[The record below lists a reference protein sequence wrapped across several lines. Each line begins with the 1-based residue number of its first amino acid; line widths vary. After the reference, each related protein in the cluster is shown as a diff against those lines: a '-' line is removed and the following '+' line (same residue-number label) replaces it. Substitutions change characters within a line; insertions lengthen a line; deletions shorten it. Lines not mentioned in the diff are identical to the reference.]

1 MDETAQWLR
10 GEGFNALA
18 YHAGMENPVRAE
30 HQARFLREEGVVMVA
45 TIAFGMGIDKPDVRF
60 VAHLDLPKSIEG
72 YYQETGRA
80 GRDGEP
86 ADAWMA
92 YGMGDLINLR
102 RMIDQSEGDEAYKRV
117 QSGKLDALLGLCECT
132 GCRRVRLLDYFGE
145 ASEPCGNCDTCDEPP
160 ETWDGTV
167 AAQKALS
174 CVLRTG
180 QRFGAAHV
188 IDVLRGK
195 NTDKVT
201 QWGHETLS
209 TFGIGIDSDEA
220 SWRSVFRQL
229 VAQGLLVADHDSF
242 GALKVTEVSRPI
254 LKGEQSVSFRR
265 LTETKARRPR
275 GGSYDQG
282 GRTASSAPAI
292 LNPEAR
298 ELWERLRAWRAG
310 VAKQSGVPAY
320 VVFHDATLAE
330 IARARPQSEDELGSI
345 TGIGARKLERYG
357 PAVLE
362 LLRA

>member
-1 MDETAQWLR
+1 
-10 GEGFNALA
+10 
-18 YHAGMENPVRAE
+18 
-30 HQARFLREEGVVMVA
+30 
-45 TIAFGMGIDKPDVRF
+45 
-60 VAHLDLPKSIEG
+60 
-72 YYQETGRA
+72 
-80 GRDGEP
+80 
-86 ADAWMA
+86 MA